1 MAFFVWQNNFTFGIE
16 SIDGDHKKLV
26 AMIDELY
33 TAMSKGEAKA
43 VIRDIV
49 NDLVD
54 YSVVHFRREEIYM
67 KSINYNDF
75 DAHKAAHEAFIE
87 KVETFREKIN
97 SGKDNISIEV
107 ISFLREWLSGH
118 ILNTD
123 KRFVP
128 EFKKYGIN

>member
-67 KSINYNDF
+67 KSVNYNDF

-87 KVETFREKIN
+87 KVETFREKLN

-128 EFKKYGIN
+128 EFKKCGIN